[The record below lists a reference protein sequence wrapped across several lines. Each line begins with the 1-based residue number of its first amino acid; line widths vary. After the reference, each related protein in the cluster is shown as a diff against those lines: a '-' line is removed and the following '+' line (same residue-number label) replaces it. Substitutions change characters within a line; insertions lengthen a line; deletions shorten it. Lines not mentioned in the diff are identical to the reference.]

1 MNGEY
6 QHLPIMV
13 TQVLDALN
21 IRPDGVYAD
30 GTAGGGGH
38 ARAVGE
44 KLSSAGTLICNDRDA
59 DAIAVCRRRLAD
71 LPCTVRLIHGNFA
84 DLPANA
90 GCRFDGVLLD
100 LGVSSYQL
108 DQAERGF
115 SYMHDAP
122 LDMRMNRDDKLTARD
137 VVNEWS
143 EAELANIFFEYGE
156 ERYSRRIAAGI
167 VRQRSVSPIET
178 TGELSEVIRANMP
191 RHALNEKQHPAKRVF
206 QAIRIAVND
215 ELGQVRTALD
225 QLVDNLNDGGRIAV
239 LTFHSLEDRIVKT
252 AFARYERPCT
262 CPPEFPVCV
271 CGKKPLGKV
280 LVKGI
285 APSDEEIRENPRAR
299 STRLRV
305 FERRFEAND

>member
-1 MNGEY
+1 MEFA
-6 QHLPIMV
+6 HRSIMV
-13 TQVLDALN
+13 REIIEALN

-38 ARAVGE
+38 SFAIGSL
-44 KLSSAGTLICNDRDA
+44 LSPKGTLFSNDRDPEA
-59 DAIAVCRRRLAD
+59 LQACEKRLKD
-71 LPCTVRLIHGNFA
+71 LSCHVQLIQGTFSQLAEH
-84 DLPANA
+84 A
-90 GCRFDGVLLD
+90 GVPFDGVLLD

-108 DQAERGF
+108 DCAERGF

-122 LDMRMNRDDKLTARD
+122 LDMRMNPADKLSARD

-143 EAELANIFFEYGE
+143 EEELTRIFFEYGE
-156 ERYSRRIAAGI
+156 ERFSRRIAAQI
-167 VRQRSVSPIET
+167 VQARKISPIET
-178 TGELSEVIRANMP
+178 TGQLVDLIKS
-191 RHALNEKQHPAKRVF
+191 ALPKSALKEKQHPAKRVF

-215 ELGQVRTALD
+215 ELEQVRIALD
-225 QLVDNLNDGGRIAV
+225 SIVENMNDGGRIAV

-271 CGKKPLGKV
+271 CGKQPLGKV
-280 LVKGI
+280 IVKGI
-285 APSDEEIRENPRAR
+285 SPTEEEIRENPRAR

-305 FERRFEAND
+305 FERRIEK

>member
-1 MNGEY
+1 MEFA
-6 QHLPIMV
+6 HRSIMV
-13 TQVLDALN
+13 REIIEALN

-38 ARAVGE
+38 SFAIGSL
-44 KLSSAGTLICNDRDA
+44 LSPKGTLFSNDRDPEA
-59 DAIAVCRRRLAD
+59 LQACEKRLKD
-71 LPCTVRLIHGNFA
+71 LSCHVQLIQGTFSQLAEH
-84 DLPANA
+84 A
-90 GCRFDGVLLD
+90 GVPFDGVLLD

-108 DQAERGF
+108 DCAERGF

-122 LDMRMNRDDKLTARD
+122 LDMRMNPVDKLSARD

-143 EAELANIFFEYGE
+143 EEELTRIFFEYGE
-156 ERYSRRIAAGI
+156 ERFSRRIAAQI
-167 VRQRSVSPIET
+167 VQARKISPIET
-178 TGELSEVIRANMP
+178 TGQLVDLIKS
-191 RHALNEKQHPAKRVF
+191 ALPKSALKEKQHPAKRVF

-215 ELGQVRTALD
+215 ELEQVRIALD
-225 QLVDNLNDGGRIAV
+225 SIVENMNDGGRIAV

-271 CGKKPLGKV
+271 CGKQPLGKV
-280 LVKGI
+280 IVKGI
-285 APSDEEIRENPRAR
+285 SPTEEEIRENPRAR

-305 FERRFEAND
+305 FERRIEK